1 MSYFDSLKLTSKLK
15 SSLKCIPATAPL
27 VTGEGRLKLAEESL
41 ITLKQKFNSAVM
53 NREWHLLTNS
63 GLVSPDHGV

>member
-41 ITLKQKFNSAVM
+41 ITLKQKFNSHELGMASIDQF
-53 NREWHLLTNS
+53 WSCFT
-63 GLVSPDHGV
+63 